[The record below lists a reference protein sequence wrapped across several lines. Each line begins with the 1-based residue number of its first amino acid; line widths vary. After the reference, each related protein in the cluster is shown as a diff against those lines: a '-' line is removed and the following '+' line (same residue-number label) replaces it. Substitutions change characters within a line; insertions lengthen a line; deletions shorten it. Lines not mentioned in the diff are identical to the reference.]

1 MRKPALFWAGQHAHL
16 YDRRLRRHVR
26 RAGLVSQDHP
36 PLPNIVAHGSGDAW
50 ACAYCHL
57 PNGQGRPENP
67 PLAGLPVAY
76 IAEQVRS

>member
-1 MRKPALFWAGQHAHL
+1 M
-16 YDRRLRRHVR
+16 
-26 RAGLVSQDHP
+26 
-36 PLPNIVAHGSGDAW
+36 PNIVAHGSGDAW